1 MRRREAGLRQGNP
14 RGVHAMIY
22 PALPAPLDL
31 GLLRL
36 NGAGFGNCLF
46 AYFHAVILAE
56 KEGRRL
62 IAPAW
67 RSLPINRKLRGDG
80 SIRRYHEMVRAHP
93 DEVGGAA
100 KAAALAALLPFA
112 DIQTIAPGA
121 LPHGSKRPLIVV
133 RSASFTFEGLHPHR
147 ERLRHRLIEIMRRP
161 PSLARRWGEERHIAV
176 HVRLGDFDPAEPAL
190 LESGAAGN
198 LRLPIAWYGS
208 VIERL
213 RALRPDLPIRI
224 HSDGAD
230 EEMAN
235 LLAIDGVSRARS
247 SDDVNDLVAM
257 ASASVLVGSHSTF
270 SRWAAFLGNMP
281 VIWRVQQMP
290 KESPVDPWVL
300 AQHIGDDMS
309 ALEDPLA

>member
-1 MRRREAGLRQGNP
+1 
-14 RGVHAMIY
+14 MIY

-80 SIRRYHEMVRAHP
+80 SIRRYHDMVRAHP
-93 DEVGGAA
+93 DELRGPA
-100 KAAALAALLPFA
+100 KAAALTALLPFA
-112 DIQTIAPGA
+112 DIQGIAPGA

-133 RSASFTFEGLHPHR
+133 HSTGFTFEGLHPHR
-147 ERLRHRLIEIMRRP
+147 DRLRRRLLDIMKRP
-161 PSLARRWGEERHIAV
+161 PAQPPCWGAERHIAV
-176 HVRLGDFDPAEPAL
+176 HVRLGDFDPADPAL
-190 LESGAAGN
+190 LDSGETGN
-198 LRLPIAWYGS
+198 LRLPIAWYGR

-213 RALRPDLPIRI
+213 RTLRPDLPIRLY
-224 HSDGAD
+224 SDGQDTELAS
-230 EEMAN
+230 
-235 LLAIDGVSRARS
+235 LLATDGVTRSQS
-247 SDDVNDLVAM
+247 SDDINDLVAM
-257 ASASVLVGSHSTF
+257 AGASVLVGSHSTF

-281 VIWRVQQMP
+281 VIWRAQRVR
-290 KESPVDPWVL
+290 KDSPVDPQVRS
-300 AQHIGDDMS
+300 QHIGDDMS

>member
-14 RGVHAMIY
+14 RGIRAMIY

-46 AYFHAVILAE
+46 AYFHGVILAQ

-93 DEVGGAA
+93 DEVAGPA

-112 DIQTIAPGA
+112 DIQTVAPGT

-147 ERLRHRLIEIMRRP
+147 DRLRHRLIEIMRHP
-161 PSLARRWGEERHIAV
+161 PPLSPRWGNDRHIAV
-176 HVRLGDFDPAEPAL
+176 HVRLGDFDPTDPAFL
-190 LESGAAGN
+190 DSGETGN
-198 LRLPIAWYGS
+198 LRLPITWYGG

-230 EEMAN
+230 VELAS
-235 LLAIDGVSRARS
+235 LLAMDGVSRARS
-247 SDDVNDLVAM
+247 SDDINDLVAM
-257 ASASVLVGSHSTF
+257 AGASVLVGSHSTF

-281 VIWRVQQMP
+281 VIWRAQRIR
-290 KESPVDPWVL
+290 KDSPVDPRIRS
-300 AQHIGDDMS
+300 QHIDDDMS

>member
-14 RGVHAMIY
+14 RGVRAMIY

-46 AYFHAVILAE
+46 AYFHAVILAQ

-67 RSLPINRKLRGDG
+67 RSIPINRKLRGDG

-93 DEVGGAA
+93 DELGGPA

-112 DIQTIAPGA
+112 DIQTIAPGT

-133 RSASFTFEGLHPHR
+133 RSARFTFEGLHPHR
-147 ERLRHRLIEIMRRP
+147 DRLRHRLIEIMRRP
-161 PSLARRWGEERHIAV
+161 PPLSPRWGGDRHIAV
-176 HVRLGDFDPAEPAL
+176 HVRLGDFDPAGSAL
-190 LESGAAGN
+190 LESRETGN

-224 HSDGAD
+224 HSDGTD
-230 EEMAN
+230 EELTN
-235 LLAIDGVSRARS
+235 LLAMDSVTRARS
-247 SDDVNDLVAM
+247 SDDINDLVAM

-281 VIWRVQQMP
+281 VIWRARRTP
-290 KESPVDPWVL
+290 GESPVDPQVRS
-300 AQHIGDDMS
+300 QHIGDDMS

>member
-1 MRRREAGLRQGNP
+1 
-14 RGVHAMIY
+14 MIY

-80 SIRRYHEMVRAHP
+80 SIRRYHEMVRAHR
-93 DEVGGAA
+93 DEVSGPA
-100 KAAALAALLPFA
+100 KGAALAALLPFA
-112 DIQTIAPGA
+112 NIQTVAPGA
-121 LPHGSKRPLIVV
+121 LPHGSTRPLIVV
-133 RSASFTFEGLHPHR
+133 RSAGFTFEGLHPHR
-147 ERLRHRLIEIMRRP
+147 DRLRHRLLEIMRRP
-161 PSLARRWGEERHIAV
+161 PPLTPRWGEERHIAV

-190 LESGAAGN
+190 LESGETGN

-224 HSDGAD
+224 HSDGSDPELAS
-230 EEMAN
+230 
-235 LLAIDGVSRARS
+235 LLAMDGVTRARS
-247 SDDVNDLVAM
+247 SDDINDLVAM
-257 ASASVLVGSHSTF
+257 ASASALVGSHSTF

-281 VIWRVQQMP
+281 VIWRAQRRL
-290 KESPVDPWVL
+290 KESPVDPQVRS
-300 AQHIGDDMS
+300 QHIGDDMS

>member
-1 MRRREAGLRQGNP
+1 
-14 RGVHAMIY
+14 MIY

-80 SIRRYHEMVRAHP
+80 SIRRYHDMVRTHP
-93 DEVGGAA
+93 DEVGGPA

-112 DIQTIAPGA
+112 DIQAIAPGA
-121 LPHGSKRPLIVV
+121 LPHGSKHPLIVV
-133 RSASFTFEGLHPHR
+133 RSACFTFEGLHPHR
-147 ERLRHRLIEIMRRP
+147 DRLRHRLLEIMRHP
-161 PSLARRWGEERHIAV
+161 PKLSPLWGGDRCIAV
-176 HVRLGDFDPAEPAL
+176 HVRLGDFDPADPAL
-190 LESGAAGN
+190 LESGETGN

-208 VIERL
+208 VIARL

-230 EEMAN
+230 DELTN
-235 LLAIDGVSRARS
+235 LLAMEGVTRARS
-247 SDDVNDLVAM
+247 SDDINDLVAM

-281 VIWRVQQMP
+281 VIWRAQRTAS
-290 KESPVDPWVL
+290 ESPVDPRVRS
-300 AQHIGDDMS
+300 QHIGDDMS
-309 ALEDPLA
+309 VLEDPLE

>member
-1 MRRREAGLRQGNP
+1 
-14 RGVHAMIY
+14 MIY

-80 SIRRYHEMVRAHP
+80 SIRRYHDMVRAHP
-93 DEVGGAA
+93 DEVGGPA
-100 KAAALAALLPFA
+100 KAAALAALFPFA
-112 DIQTIAPGA
+112 DIQNVTASTP
-121 LPHGSKRPLIVV
+121 PHGSKRPLIVV
-133 RSASFTFEGLHPHR
+133 RSTGFTFEGLHQHR
-147 ERLRHRLIEIMRRP
+147 DLLRHRLIEIMKHPPPRP
-161 PSLARRWGEERHIAV
+161 PRWGIDRHIAV
-176 HVRLGDFDPAEPAL
+176 HVRLGDFDPAESAL
-190 LESGAAGN
+190 LDSGEAGN
-198 LRLPIAWYGS
+198 LRLPIAWYGR

-213 RALRPDLPIRI
+213 RALRPDLPIRLY
-224 HSDGAD
+224 SDGDDVELAS
-230 EEMAN
+230 
-235 LLAIDGVSRARS
+235 LLATHGVTRARS
-247 SDDVNDLVAM
+247 SDDINDLVAM
-257 ASASVLVGSHSTF
+257 AGASVLVGSHSTF

-281 VIWRVQQMP
+281 VIWRAQRLR
-290 KESPVDPWVL
+290 KDNPVDPRIRS
-300 AQHIGDDMS
+300 QHIGDDMS